1 MSGPVTPVA
10 VVMAAMAEAPGDTAL
25 RLRFFEALA
34 EAELH
39 LWLAAEARSEAEGER
54 IEPRVFPLSSGPAVL
69 AFDTEAALA
78 AFAGAGAP
86 YAALPGRVLAPM
98 LAGQGLG
105 LMVQTQDG
113 GGELLPAAALDW
125 LTRTLAAPAP
135 AAGQGVALGYD
146 APALPPGVAA
156 RLIPALE
163 RRLAGVPGLTA
174 AVLAGVRWQG
184 GGPRGRPGTV
194 LALAGVPEAAQAPLA
209 RALAEALAFAGLEA
223 AALDVIFPSPR
234 ALAPIAAAGLPL
246 ALPPAPAA
254 PAAPSAPGMDP
265 ARPPKLR

>member
-1 MSGPVTPVA
+1 VA
-10 VVMAAMAEAPGDTAL
+10 VALAAMARAPDDTAR
-25 RLRFFEALA
+25 RLAFYETFAA
-34 EAELH
+34 AELH
-39 LWLAAEARSEAEGER
+39 LWLAAEARSDDGGER

-98 LAGQGLG
+98 LAAQGLG
-105 LMVQTQDG
+105 LMVQTDDG
-113 GGELLPAAALDW
+113 GAELISAAALDW
-125 LTRTLAAPAP
+125 LVRTLAAPAP

-146 APALPPGVAA
+146 APALPPAVAA
-156 RLIPALE
+156 RLVPALE
-163 RRLAGVPGLTA
+163 RRLAEVPGLTA

-184 GGPRGRPGTV
+184 GGSGTV

-209 RALAEALAFAGLEA
+209 RAVAEALAFAGLEA
-223 AALDVIFPSPR
+223 AALDVIFPAPR
-234 ALAPIAAAGLPL
+234 ALAPIAAVGLPL
-246 ALPPAPAA
+246 ALPAPSAPEAPAA
-254 PAAPSAPGMDP
+254 PIAPGMDP